1 MFACNGILFN
11 HESPRRGETFVTRKI
26 TRGLA
31 RINQGLDDC
40 LYLGN
45 LDSLRDWGHARDY
58 VLMQWAMLQK
68 DEPTDYVIATGRQES
83 VRTFVELSAKTL
95 GWSNSLEKSI
105 MWEGQGVD
113 EIGRRPDTG
122 EIVIRID
129 KRYFRPSEVSTLL
142 GDPSKAMRDLEWK
155 ATITLEELVKEMVSE
170 DSELAKREL
179 LMREQGFNMSASIE
193 SPPNY

>member
-45 LDSLRDWGHARDY
+45 LDSLRDWGHAKDY
-58 VLMQWAMLQK
+58 VLMQWSMLQK

-83 VRTFVELSAKTL
+83 VRKFVELSAKAL
-95 GWSNSLEKSI
+95 GWSNSVEKSI
-105 MWEGQGVD
+105 IWEGSGVD

-129 KRYFRPSEVSTLL
+129 KRYFRPSEVSSLL
-142 GDPSKAMRDLEWK
+142 GDASKAM
-155 ATITLEELVKEMVSE
+155 
-170 DSELAKREL
+170 SELGLGVKNNIGGINKRNG
-179 LMREQGFNMSASIE
+179 QGRFRTCKKRVNHEE
-193 SPPNY
+193 SRIYS